1 MEIWISNDQEKV
13 ALTEA
18 HDALIRRVAEGAY
31 RLAGPDQTIDVEVSI
46 TLVDNDEIQVLNRE
60 HRGLDQPTDV
70 LSFSQLEGE
79 ELAEV
84 PDGPLMLGDLV
95 ISLERCAEQAEEY
108 GHSFE
113 RELGFLVA
121 HGMLHLLGMDHQT
134 AEEEAAMMA
143 STEEILGKLGLT
155 R

>member
-18 HDALIRRVAEGAY
+18 HEALIRRVVEGTCNHS
-31 RLAGPDQTIDVEVSI
+31 GPEPAIDIEVSI
-46 TLVDNDEIQVLNRE
+46 TLVDNDEIKVLNRE
-60 HRGLDQPTDV
+60 HRGLDEPTDV

-79 ELAEV
+79 ELAQT
-84 PDGPLMLGDLV
+84 PGGPLLLGDLV
-95 ISLERCAEQAEEY
+95 ISLERCAEQAEDY
-108 GHSFE
+108 GHSFD

-121 HGMLHLLGMDHQT
+121 HGMLHLLGFDHQSP
-134 AEEEAAMMA
+134 EEEAAMMA
-143 STEEILGKLGLT
+143 ATEEILGELGLI

>member
-1 MEIWISNDQEKV
+1 M

-18 HDALIRRVAEGAY
+18 HDGLIRRVAEGAY
-31 RLAGPDQTIDVEVSI
+31 RLAGPDQTIDVELSI
-46 TLVDNDEIQVLNRE
+46 TLVDNAEIQVLNRE
-60 HRGLDQPTDV
+60 HRGLDEPTDV

-84 PDGPLMLGDLV
+84 PEGPLMLGDLV

-121 HGMLHLLGMDHQT
+121 HGMLHLLGRDHQT

-143 STEEILGKLGLT
+143 ATEEILGKLGLT